1 VKDGTREESK
11 VAVEATSYA
20 GRAERETRIRDWR
33 EVPLWRDVPQEKWED
48 WRWQAGH
55 AIKSLED
62 LRQVITPTPEEERGV
77 LECAK
82 FFRFAIPP
90 YYASLMDPDDPN
102 CPVRLQAVPQVSE
115 TVFSRSDIHDPL
127 GEDSDSPAP
136 GLTHRYPDR
145 VLLLITD
152 YCGMYCRFCTRRRF
166 VAHDHGIQSL
176 RSLEPAFQYLEKAK
190 EVRDV
195 LLSGGDSLMVS
206 DGYLESVL
214 KRLREIEHIEIVRIG
229 SKVPCTTP
237 QRITPE
243 LVAMLKRYHPLWLNT
258 HFNHPKEITP
268 EASKALALLA
278 DAGIPLGCQTVLLRG
293 VNDCPTIMKRLMHK
307 LVMNRVRPYYIY
319 QCDLS
324 EGIEHFRTRVSTGI
338 EIMEHLR
345 GHTSGYAVP
354 TFVVDA
360 PGGGGKIPVGPNYLI
375 SQSDKKVVLRN
386 YEGGIFSYPEPD
398 APASRCPDN
407 CVHCQEDE
415 RASREGV
422 AGILA
427 NVAERIV
434 PANTLREK
442 RRRERPTVVVPV
454 EMLQEPE

>member
-1 VKDGTREESK
+1 MEAVDGLRSRTGEE
-11 VAVEATSYA
+11 E
-20 GRAERETRIRDWR
+20 IRSWR
-33 EVPLWRDVPQEKWED
+33 EVPLWSDVPEEKWND

-55 AIKSLED
+55 AIRSLEE
-62 LRQVITPTPEEERGV
+62 LRQVITPTEEEERGV

-82 FFRFAIPP
+82 FFRFAVPP
-90 YYASLMDPDDPN
+90 YYASLMDPHDPN
-102 CPVRLQAVPQVSE
+102 CPVRLQAVPRVSE
-115 TVFSRSDIHDPL
+115 TIISRNDIHDPL
-127 GEDSDSPAP
+127 GEDADSPAP

-176 RSLEPAFQYLEKAK
+176 RALEPAFQYLEKAK

-195 LLSGGDSLMVS
+195 LISGGDPLMTKDEYL
-206 DGYLESVL
+206 DGVL
-214 KRLREIEHIEIVRIG
+214 KRLREIDHIEIVRIG

-237 QRITPE
+237 MRITPS
-243 LVAMLKRYHPLWLNT
+243 LCAVLKKYHPLWLNT

-268 EASKALALLA
+268 EASKALAMLA

-293 VNDCPTIMKRLMHK
+293 VNDCPTVMKRLMHK
-307 LVMNRVRPYYIY
+307 LVLNRVRPYYIY

-324 EGIEHFRTRVSTGI
+324 EGIEHFRTRVSKGI

-360 PGGGGKIPVGPNYLI
+360 PGGGGKIPVAPNYVI
-375 SQSDKKVVLRN
+375 SASDKKVVLRN
-386 YEGGIFSYPEPD
+386 FEGGIFSYPESDVP
-398 APASRCPDN
+398 PSPCPDN
-407 CVHCQEDE
+407 CVHCQEDA
-415 RASREGV
+415 RTSKEGV
-422 AGILA
+422 AGILGNRRA
-427 NVAERIV
+427 TIV
-434 PANTLREK
+434 PADTLREK
-442 RRRERPTVVVPV
+442 RRRERPHALATPLEV
-454 EMLQEPE
+454 LTDSS

>member
-1 VKDGTREESK
+1 MSTKGTTSELSKES
-11 VAVEATSYA
+11 
-20 GRAERETRIRDWR
+20 ETRVRDWH
-33 EVPLWRDVPQEKWED
+33 EVPLWRDVPREKWDD

-55 AIKSLED
+55 AIKTLED
-62 LRQVITPTPEEERGV
+62 LREVIPPTEEEARGV
-77 LECAK
+77 LECAR

-90 YYASLMDPDDPN
+90 YYASLLDPDDPN
-102 CPVRLQAVPQVSE
+102 CPVRLQAVPRLSE
-115 TVFSRSDIHDPL
+115 TVFSTHDIHDPL
-127 GEDSDSPAP
+127 GEDSHSPAA

-176 RSLEPAFQYLEKAK
+176 RALEPAFEYLEKAK

-195 LLSGGDSLMVS
+195 LLSGGDALMVS

-214 KRLREIEHIEIVRIG
+214 KRLREIDHVEIVRIG
-229 SKVPCTTP
+229 SRVPCTTP
-237 QRITPE
+237 QRVTPE
-243 LVAMLKRYHPLWLNT
+243 LVSILKKYHPLWLNT

-268 EASKALALLA
+268 EASKALARLA

-324 EGIEHFRTRVSTGI
+324 EGIEHFRTKVSKGI

-360 PGGGGKIPVGPNYLI
+360 PGGGGKIPVAPNYVV
-375 SQSDKKVVLRN
+375 SASDKKVVLRN
-386 YEGGIFSYPEPD
+386 YEGGIFSYPDPD
-398 APASRCPDN
+398 VPPSACPDD

-427 NVAERIV
+427 NRAERIV
-434 PANTLREK
+434 PPGTLREK

-454 EMLQEPE
+454 EMLEEPD

>member
-1 VKDGTREESK
+1 M
-11 VAVEATSYA
+11 AVERA
-20 GRAERETRIRDWR
+20 GTGHNGERETGIRDWR
-33 EVPLWRDVPQEKWED
+33 EVPPWRDVPQEKWDD

-55 AIKSLED
+55 AIKTLEA
-62 LRQVITPTPEEERGV
+62 LREVISPTEEEERGV

-102 CPVRLQAVPQVSE
+102 CPVRLQAVPRVSE
-115 TVFSRSDIHDPL
+115 TVFSRLDLHDPL
-127 GEDSDSPAP
+127 AEDADSPAP

-176 RSLEPAFQYLEKAK
+176 RALEPAFQYLEKAK

-195 LLSGGDSLMVS
+195 LLSGGDALMVS

-214 KRLREIEHIEIVRIG
+214 KRLREIDHIEIVRIG
-229 SKVPCTTP
+229 SRVPCTTP

-243 LVAMLKRYHPLWLNT
+243 LVSMLSKYHPLWLNT

-268 EASKALALLA
+268 EASKALAMLA

-324 EGIEHFRTRVSTGI
+324 EGIEHFRTKVSKGI

-360 PGGGGKIPVGPNYLI
+360 PGGGGKIPVGPNYVV
-375 SQSDKKVVLRN
+375 SMSDKKVVLRN
-386 YEGGIFSYPEPD
+386 YEGGLFSYPEPD
-398 APASRCPDN
+398 IPPSACPDR

-427 NVAERIV
+427 NRAERIV
-434 PANTLREK
+434 PAGTLREK

-454 EMLQEPE
+454 EMIQEPD

>member
-1 VKDGTREESK
+1 MSAKGTLSERS
-11 VAVEATSYA
+11 EAQEA
-20 GRAERETRIRDWR
+20 GVRDWHQ
-33 EVPLWRDVPQEKWED
+33 VALWRDVPQEKWDD

-55 AIKSLED
+55 AIKTLED
-62 LRQVITPTPEEERGV
+62 LREVITPTEEEAQGV
-77 LECAK
+77 LECAR

-102 CPVRLQAVPQVSE
+102 CPVRLQAVPRVSE
-115 TVFSRSDIHDPL
+115 TVFSPLDVHDPL

-176 RSLEPAFQYLEKAK
+176 RALEPAFQYLEKAK

-195 LLSGGDSLMVS
+195 LLSGGDALMVS

-214 KRLREIEHIEIVRIG
+214 KRLREIDHIEIVRIG
-229 SKVPCTTP
+229 TRVPCTTP
-237 QRITPE
+237 QRVTPE
-243 LVAMLKRYHPLWLNT
+243 LVSTLKKYHPLWLNT

-268 EASKALALLA
+268 EASMALARLA

-324 EGIEHFRTRVSTGI
+324 EGIEHFRTKVSKGI

-375 SQSDKKVVLRN
+375 SASDKKVVLRN

-398 APASRCPDN
+398 VPPSRCPDN
-407 CVHCQEDE
+407 CVHCQGDE

-427 NVAERIV
+427 NRAERIV
-434 PANTLREK
+434 PIGTLREK
-442 RRRERPTVVVPV
+442 RRLERPTVVVPV
-454 EMLQEPE
+454 EIIPDPE

>member
-1 VKDGTREESK
+1 M
-11 VAVEATSYA
+11 AVEGARITRSE
-20 GRAERETRIRDWR
+20 ERETGIRGWQDI
-33 EVPLWRDVPQEKWED
+33 PLWRDVPQEKWDD

-55 AIKSLED
+55 AIKTLDD
-62 LRQVITPTPEEERGV
+62 LRQVITPTEEEERGV

-90 YYASLMDPDDPN
+90 YYASLMDPEDPN
-102 CPVRLQAVPQVSE
+102 CPVRLQAVPRVSE
-115 TVFSRSDIHDPL
+115 TVFSRLDIHDPL

-176 RSLEPAFQYLEKAK
+176 RALEPAFEYLEKAK

-195 LLSGGDSLMVS
+195 LLSGGDALMVS

-214 KRLREIEHIEIVRIG
+214 KRLREIDHIEIVRIG

-237 QRITPE
+237 QRVTPE
-243 LVAMLKRYHPLWLNT
+243 LVSMLKKYHPLWLNT

-268 EASKALALLA
+268 EASKALAMLA

-293 VNDCPTIMKRLMHK
+293 VNDCPTVMKRLMHK

-324 EGIEHFRTRVSTGI
+324 EGIEHFRTKVSKGI

-375 SQSDKKVVLRN
+375 SASDKKVVLRN

-398 APASRCPDN
+398 VPPSKCPDH
-407 CVHCQEDE
+407 CVNCQEDE

-427 NVAERIV
+427 NRTERIV
-434 PANTLREK
+434 PTGTLREK

-454 EMLQEPE
+454 EMIQDPE

>member
-1 VKDGTREESK
+1 MVMDEARFTRSENGEGGIRHWKD
-11 VAVEATSYA
+11 
-20 GRAERETRIRDWR
+20 I
-33 EVPLWRDVPQEKWED
+33 PLWRDVPEEKWND

-55 AIKSLED
+55 AVKSLDE
-62 LRQVITPTPEEERGV
+62 LRQVITPTPDEERGV

-90 YYASLMDPDDPN
+90 YYASLMDPEDPN

-115 TVFSRSDIHDPL
+115 TLFSANDIHDPL

-152 YCGMYCRFCTRRRF
+152 FCGMYCRFCTRRRF

-176 RSLEPAFQYLEKAK
+176 RALEPAFAYLEKAK

-195 LLSGGDSLMVS
+195 LLSGGDALMVS

-214 KRLREIEHIEIVRIG
+214 KRLREIDHIEIVRIG
-229 SKVPCTTP
+229 SKVPCTSP
-237 QRITPE
+237 QRVTPE
-243 LVAMLKRYHPLWLNT
+243 LCSMLKKYHPLWINT

-268 EASKALALLA
+268 EASKALAMLA
-278 DAGIPLGCQTVLLRG
+278 DAGVPLGCQTVLLRG

-307 LVMNRVRPYYIY
+307 LVMNRVRPYYVY

-324 EGIEHFRTRVSTGI
+324 EGIEHFRTRVSKGI

-360 PGGGGKIPVGPNYLI
+360 PGGGGKIPVGPNYVI
-375 SQSDKKVVLRN
+375 SASDRKIVLRN

-398 APASRCPDN
+398 VPLSRCPDN
-407 CVHCQEDE
+407 CANCQEDA

-427 NVAERIV
+427 NQSQRIV
-434 PANTLREK
+434 PLDTLREK
-442 RRRERPTVVVPV
+442 RRKNRPPAAFTPV
-454 EMLQEPE
+454 EIITDRE

>member
-1 VKDGTREESK
+1 MVM
-11 VAVEATSYA
+11 EAA
-20 GRAERETRIRDWR
+20 GFARGENGAFGIRDWR
-33 EVPLWRDVPQEKWED
+33 EIPLWRDVPEEKWND

-55 AIKSLED
+55 AVKSLEE

-77 LECAK
+77 FECAK

-90 YYASLMDPDDPN
+90 YYASLMDPEDPN
-102 CPVRLQAVPQVSE
+102 CPVRLQAVPTVAE
-115 TVFSRSDIHDPL
+115 TLFSPNDIHDPL

-176 RSLEPAFQYLEKAK
+176 RALEPAFAYLEKAK

-195 LLSGGDSLMVS
+195 LISGGDALMVS
-206 DGYLESVL
+206 DGYLDGVL
-214 KRLREIEHIEIVRIG
+214 GRLREIDHIEIVRIG

-243 LVAMLKRYHPLWLNT
+243 LCAILKKHHPLWLNT

-268 EASKALALLA
+268 EASKALAMLA
-278 DAGIPLGCQTVLLRG
+278 DAGVPLGCQTVLLKG

-324 EGIEHFRTRVSTGI
+324 EGIEHFRTRVSKGI

-360 PGGGGKIPVGPNYLI
+360 PGGGGKIPVGPNYVI
-375 SQSDKKVVLRN
+375 SASDKKIVLRN

-398 APASRCPDN
+398 GPASRCPDN
-407 CVHCQEDE
+407 CVHCQEDA

-427 NVAERIV
+427 NRSERIV
-434 PANTLREK
+434 PMDTLREK
-442 RRRERPTVVVPV
+442 RRKERPPVAFTPV
-454 EMLQEPE
+454 ELITDRE

>member
-1 VKDGTREESK
+1 
-11 VAVEATSYA
+11 VAVDVVNSAQGRTDEADF
-20 GRAERETRIRDWR
+20 RDWR
-33 EVPLWRDVPQEKWED
+33 EVPLWRDVPEEKWGD
-48 WRWQAGH
+48 WRWQAAH
-55 AIKSLED
+55 AVKSLEE
-62 LRQVITPTPEEERGV
+62 LRQVITPAEEEERGV

-82 FFRFAIPP
+82 YFRFAIPP
-90 YYASLMDPDDPN
+90 YYASLMDPNDPN
-102 CPVRLQAVPQVSE
+102 CPVRLQAVPKVSE
-115 TVFSRSDIHDPL
+115 TVFSPYDIHDPL

-176 RSLEPAFQYLEKAK
+176 RALEPAFQYLEKAK

-195 LLSGGDSLMVS
+195 LISGGDPLMTKDEYL
-206 DGYLESVL
+206 DGVL
-214 KRLREIEHIEIVRIG
+214 RRLREIDHIEIVRIG

-237 QRITPE
+237 MRITPA
-243 LVAMLKRYHPLWLNT
+243 LCSALKKYHPLWINT

-268 EASKALALLA
+268 EASKSLAMLA

-307 LVMNRVRPYYIY
+307 LVLNRVRPYYIY

-324 EGIEHFRTRVSTGI
+324 EGIEHFRTRVSKGI

-360 PGGGGKIPVGPNYLI
+360 PGGGGKIPVAPNYVI
-375 SQSDKKVVLRN
+375 SASDKKVVLRN
-386 YEGGIFSYPEPD
+386 FEGGIFSYPEPD
-398 APASRCPDN
+398 VPPSACPDR
-407 CVHCQEDE
+407 CVHCQEDAH
-415 RASREGV
+415 ASREGV

-427 NVAERIV
+427 NRKSMIV
-434 PANTLREK
+434 PPDTERE
-442 RRRERPTVVVPV
+442 RRRKERPRAVVTDL
-454 EMLQEPE
+454 EILTDST

>member
-1 VKDGTREESK
+1 METVDTARGEAEENQI
-11 VAVEATSYA
+11 
-20 GRAERETRIRDWR
+20 RAWR
-33 EVPLWRDVPQEKWED
+33 EVPLWSDVPEEKWND

-55 AIKSLED
+55 AIKSLEE
-62 LRQVITPTPEEERGV
+62 LRQVISPTEEEERGV

-90 YYASLMDPDDPN
+90 YYASLMDRRDPN
-102 CPVRLQAVPQVSE
+102 CPVRLQAVPKVSE
-115 TVFSRSDIHDPL
+115 TILSQNDLHDPL
-127 GEDSDSPAP
+127 AEDTDSPAP

-176 RSLEPAFQYLEKAK
+176 RALEPAFQYLEKAK

-195 LLSGGDSLMVS
+195 LISGGDPLMTK
-206 DGYLESVL
+206 DEYLDAVL
-214 KRLREIEHIEIVRIG
+214 KRLREIDHIEIVRIG

-237 QRITPE
+237 MRITPS
-243 LVAMLKRYHPLWLNT
+243 LCAVLKKYHPVWLNT

-268 EASKALALLA
+268 EASKALAMLA

-307 LVMNRVRPYYIY
+307 LVLNRVRPYYIY

-324 EGIEHFRTRVSTGI
+324 EGIEHFRTRVSKGI

-354 TFVVDA
+354 TLVIDA
-360 PGGGGKIPVGPNYLI
+360 PGGGGKIPVSPNYVI
-375 SQSDKKVVLRN
+375 SASDKKIVLRN
-386 YEGGIFSYPEPD
+386 FEGGIFSYPEPD
-398 APASRCPDN
+398 APPSRCPDN
-407 CVHCQEDE
+407 CVHCQEDA

-422 AGILA
+422 AGILGNRRA
-427 NVAERIV
+427 VIV
-434 PANTLREK
+434 PPDTLREK
-442 RRRERPTVVVPV
+442 RRGVRQRMVATPLEIVTDPS
-454 EMLQEPE
+454 

>member
-1 VKDGTREESK
+1 M
-11 VAVEATSYA
+11 AVEGASFTRSD
-20 GRAERETRIRDWR
+20 EKDVRIRGWR
-33 EVPLWRDVPQEKWED
+33 DIPLWRDVPQEKWDD

-55 AIKSLED
+55 AIKNLED
-62 LRQVITPTPEEERGV
+62 LRQVITPTEEEERGV

-90 YYASLMDPDDPN
+90 YYASLMDPEDPN
-102 CPVRLQAVPQVSE
+102 CPVRLQAVPRVSE
-115 TVFSRSDIHDPL
+115 TLFSQSDIHDPL

-176 RSLEPAFQYLEKAK
+176 RALEPAFQYLEKAT

-195 LLSGGDSLMVS
+195 MLSGGDALMVN

-214 KRLREIEHIEIVRIG
+214 KRLREIDHIEIVRIG

-243 LVAMLKRYHPLWLNT
+243 LVSMLKKYHPLWLNT

-268 EASKALALLA
+268 EASKALAMLA

-293 VNDCPTIMKRLMHK
+293 VNDCPTVMKRLMHK

-324 EGIEHFRTRVSTGI
+324 EGIEHFRTKVSKGI

-375 SQSDKKVVLRN
+375 SASDKKVVLRN

-398 APASRCPDN
+398 VPPSACPDH

-415 RASREGV
+415 KASREGV

-427 NVAERIV
+427 NRAERIV
-434 PANTLREK
+434 PTGTLREK

-454 EMLQEPE
+454 EMLQEPD

>member
-1 VKDGTREESK
+1 
-11 VAVEATSYA
+11 VAVEGASFTRS
-20 GRAERETRIRDWR
+20 EDRETGVRDWR
-33 EVPLWRDVPQEKWED
+33 DVPLWRDVPQEKWDD

-55 AIKSLED
+55 AIKTLED
-62 LRQVITPTPEEERGV
+62 LRQVIPPTEEEERGV

-90 YYASLMDPDDPN
+90 YYASLMDPEDPN
-102 CPVRLQAVPQVSE
+102 CPVRLQAVPRVSE
-115 TVFSRSDIHDPL
+115 TVFSRQDIHDPL

-176 RSLEPAFQYLEKAK
+176 RALEPAFQYLEKAK

-195 LLSGGDSLMVS
+195 LLSGGDALMVS
-206 DGYLESVL
+206 DGYLENVL
-214 KRLREIEHIEIVRIG
+214 KRLREIDHIEIVRIG

-243 LVAMLKRYHPLWLNT
+243 LVSMLKKYHPLWLNT

-268 EASKALALLA
+268 EASKALAMLA

-293 VNDCPTIMKRLMHK
+293 VNDCPTVMKRLMHK

-324 EGIEHFRTRVSTGI
+324 EGIEHFRTKVSKGI

-360 PGGGGKIPVGPNYLI
+360 PGGGGKIPVGPNYLV
-375 SQSDKKVVLRN
+375 SMSDKKVVLRN

-398 APASRCPDN
+398 VPPSACPDN
-407 CVHCQEDE
+407 CVHCQADE

-427 NVAERIV
+427 NRAERIIPSGTV
-434 PANTLREK
+434 REK
-442 RRRERPTVVVPV
+442 RRRERPTVVVPI
-454 EMLQEPE
+454 EMIQEPE